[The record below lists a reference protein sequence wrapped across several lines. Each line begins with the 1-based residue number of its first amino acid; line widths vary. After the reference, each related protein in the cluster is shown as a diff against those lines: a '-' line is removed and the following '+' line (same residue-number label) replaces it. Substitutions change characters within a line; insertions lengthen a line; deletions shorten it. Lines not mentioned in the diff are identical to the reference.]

1 MAFEWFISFIVFLI
15 IEALTVNLVT
25 IWFAIGALAST
36 ISCLFTDSI
45 IIQATV
51 FVIVSVLSLFATQPL
66 IRKIRKTSVIP
77 TNFDRV
83 IGKIGV
89 VTKKIG
95 LNDYGEVK
103 IFGNY
108 WTAYSK
114 QEIKVGERVKIL
126 SVEGVKLIVEKE
138 EK

>member
-66 IRKIRKTSVIP
+66 IRKFRKTSVIP

-95 LNDYGEVK
+95 LKQLEKNHVVPPSSQDE
-103 IFGNY
+103 
-108 WTAYSK
+108 ALSRYSVSG
-114 QEIKVGERVKIL
+114 QVPR
-126 SVEGVKLIVEKE
+126 
-138 EK
+138 

>member
-25 IWFAIGALAST
+25 IWFAIGALAS
-36 ISCLFTDSI
+36 IICCLFTDSI
-45 IIQATV
+45 VIQSIV
-51 FVIVSVLSLFATQPL
+51 FVVVSVLSLFLTKP
-66 IRKIRKTSVIP
+66 IVRKFRKTSITP

-95 LNDYGEVK
+95 LNEYGEVK
-103 IFGNY
+103 VFGNV
-108 WTAYSK
+108 WTAYSNE
-114 QEIKVGERVKIL
+114 EIEVGKRVKIL
-126 SVEGVKLIVEKE
+126 SIEGVKLIVEKE